1 MNLTSWDLS
10 YHTEAFVVI
19 QTLIGGFLMGSI
31 VVVKCIYKP
40 WLEKLKLEEEEE
52 EPEKYEDKYKF
63 EEYYHDVDM
72 NLDKDVKTKE
82 NNIVEDS
89 TPDGNVFMKYIEE
102 DEGFGYWCDNK
113 NIKYDYLDTV
123 ARKYCMSFDCCGIYE
138 DRKKNIEDQKSKEE
152 EIKEKEEEIEEEEES
167 IFIKSK
173 KIDTKKNDRSKGEVA
188 LKANKFIYK
197 GKFKECGVFLK
208 KRDDELKNNQTNKK
222 MSFLNWRQGCNRA

>member
-138 DRKKNIEDQKSKEE
+138 DRKKNIEEQKAKAKEE
-152 EIKEKEEEIEEEEES
+152 EMVEEMVEEIEEEES

-197 GKFKECGVFLK
+197 GKLKECGVFLK
-208 KRDDELKNNQTNKK
+208 KRDDELKNKTKK
-222 MSFLNWRQGCNRA
+222 NMNFSDWISRRG

>member
-19 QTLIGGFLMGSI
+19 QTLIGGFLIGSI

-82 NNIVEDS
+82 NNIVEDT

-138 DRKKNIEDQKSKEE
+138 DRKKNIEEQKAKAKEE
-152 EIKEKEEEIEEEEES
+152 EKEEEMVEEIEEEES

-197 GKFKECGVFLK
+197 GKLKECGVFLK
-208 KRDDELKNNQTNKK
+208 KRDDELKNKTKK
-222 MSFLNWRQGCNRA
+222 NMNFSDWISRRG

>member
-52 EPEKYEDKYKF
+52 EPEKYEDKYNF
-63 EEYYHDVDM
+63 IDYSDDENENEV
-72 NLDKDVKTKE
+72 NENEVNE
-82 NNIVEDS
+82 NNIINDA
-89 TPDGNVFMKYIEE
+89 TPDGNVFMRYKEE
-102 DEGFGYWCDNK
+102 EEGFEYWCDNK
-113 NIKYDYLDTV
+113 SIKYDYLDTV

-138 DRKKNIEDQKSKEE
+138 DRKKNIEEQKAKAKEE
-152 EIKEKEEEIEEEEES
+152 EKEEEMVEEIEEEES

-197 GKFKECGVFLK
+197 GKLKECGVFLK
-208 KRDDELKNNQTNKK
+208 KRDDELKNKTKK
-222 MSFLNWRQGCNRA
+222 NMNFSDWISRRG

>member
-52 EPEKYEDKYKF
+52 EPEKYEDKYNFIDYSDDENENKAN
-63 EEYYHDVDM
+63 ENKV
-72 NLDKDVKTKE
+72 NE
-82 NNIVEDS
+82 NNIINDA
-89 TPDGNVFMKYIEE
+89 TPDGNVCMRYKEE
-102 DEGFGYWCDNK
+102 EEGFEYWCDNK
-113 NIKYDYLDTV
+113 SIKYDYLDTV

-138 DRKKNIEDQKSKEE
+138 DRKKNIEEQKAKEE
-152 EIKEKEEEIEEEEES
+152 EKEEEMVEEIEEEES

-197 GKFKECGVFLK
+197 GKLKECGVFLK
-208 KRDDELKNNQTNKK
+208 KRDDELKNKTKK
-222 MSFLNWRQGCNRA
+222 NMNFSDWISRRG